1 MVDGEPVAVAHV
13 VASVEPPELVDVAV
27 GVGVA
32 VAETPI
38 VGVGLGVGVADVLI
52 AVGVAVGAVVDP
64 LATGLADTTTPEG
77 AAVGLRGL
85 LPVTLPPPE
94 EQAAAA
100 TTADPANSPSIKRL
114 YIEGLQNTEKGCRK
128 RHTARGGRAQKTI
141 GVFKLTRTA
150 FLHKRRQK

>member
-1 MVDGEPVAVAHV
+1 VDGEAVAVAHV
-13 VASVEPPELVDVAV
+13 VASVEPPELVDVA
-27 GVGVA
+27 VGVA

-52 AVGVAVGAVVDP
+52 AVGVAVGAVVVPP
-64 LATGLADTTTPEG
+64 LATGLADAVKPDG
-77 AAVGLRGL
+77 AAVGLSGL

-114 YIEGLQNTEKGCRK
+114 YIEGLQKTDRECRR
-128 RHTARGGRAQKTI
+128 RHTAEGAAGRKKTNR
-141 GVFKLTRTA
+141 VFKLT
-150 FLHKRRQK
+150 

>member
-1 MVDGEPVAVAHV
+1 VYIIVDGEPVAVAHV

-38 VGVGLGVGVADVLI
+38 VGVGLGVGLGVGVADVLV
-52 AVGVAVGAVVDP
+52 AVAVAVGAVVDP
-64 LATGLADTTTPEG
+64 LAIGLADTTAPEG
-77 AAVGLRGL
+77 AVVGLRGL

-100 TTADPANSPSIKRL
+100 MTADPANSPSIKRL
-114 YIEGLQNTEKGCRK
+114 YIEVSKTQRKGAAKGTRRGAAGRK
-128 RHTARGGRAQKTI
+128 R
-141 GVFKLTRTA
+141 LSA
-150 FLHKRRQK
+150 FSN